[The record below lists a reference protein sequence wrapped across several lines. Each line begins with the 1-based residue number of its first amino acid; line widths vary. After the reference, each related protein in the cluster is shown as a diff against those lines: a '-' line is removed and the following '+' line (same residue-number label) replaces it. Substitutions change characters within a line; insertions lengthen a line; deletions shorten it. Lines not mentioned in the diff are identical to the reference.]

1 MSQPT
6 HEPKGCWVAK
16 LTFPGGS
23 DANSI
28 LPIEISQ
35 GDGSPVREGV
45 FEFAGKR
52 LAVRDG
58 HARIAYADFVKGKH
72 ELYPFP
78 FDIIE
83 LNPWNEETGTGI
95 KQNPGW

>member
-1 MSQPT
+1 M
-6 HEPKGCWVAK
+6 
-16 LTFPGGS
+16 GS
-23 DANSI
+23 DGAADKSKPLTPVPVTVGSYTYHTFEGIDRGKIVGSNKEQTGRPHKAI
-28 LPIEISQ
+28 VMWVD
-35 GDGSPVREGV
+35 DGYG
-45 FEFAGKR
+45 AKG
-52 LAVRDG
+52 G
-58 HARIAYADFVKGKH
+58 GFVKGKH